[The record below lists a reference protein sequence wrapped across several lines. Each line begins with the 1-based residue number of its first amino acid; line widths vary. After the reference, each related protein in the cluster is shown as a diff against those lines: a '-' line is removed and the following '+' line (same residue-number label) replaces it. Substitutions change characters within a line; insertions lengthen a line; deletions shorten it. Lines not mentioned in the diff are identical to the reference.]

1 MIGLS
6 CMDIY
11 KLSDDV
17 LVEPVRHGRRKGG
30 IANGGAGDD
39 NFDDDIDGDVLKI
52 TDLKQGVRNENRVNV
67 YINGKY
73 RLSLDIAQVVDLG
86 VKVGLEITKER
97 LAELKKASEFGKAYQ
112 RALEWVLVRPRS
124 MWELRDYLQK
134 HEMRNEAKERKKDWD
149 RDREIAELIAQG
161 EDMDAERLRK
171 RTERARVK
179 KAKQEKYDFKDLII
193 EKLVGKGYVD
203 DRKFAE
209 YYVENRFVKKGIS
222 ERRLRMELMKKGV
235 ARGIIEEVMAGSAR
249 NDEEEI
255 KKIIAKK
262 RARYDDEKLIMY
274 LVRQGFSF
282 ELAKSLVLEFGKD

>member
-17 LVEPVRHGRRKGG
+17 PVKPVRYGRRKGAGAREVADG
-30 IANGGAGDD
+30 ID
-39 NFDDDIDGDVLKI
+39 DGDVLKI

-86 VKVGLEITKER
+86 VKVGLEITEER

-193 EKLVGKGYVD
+193 EKLVGKDYVD

-222 ERRLRMELMKKGV
+222 EKRLRMELMKKGV

-255 KKIIAKK
+255 KK
-262 RARYDDEKLIMY
+262 L
-274 LVRQGFSF
+274 SP
-282 ELAKSLVLEFGKD
+282 KSGRDMMMRN